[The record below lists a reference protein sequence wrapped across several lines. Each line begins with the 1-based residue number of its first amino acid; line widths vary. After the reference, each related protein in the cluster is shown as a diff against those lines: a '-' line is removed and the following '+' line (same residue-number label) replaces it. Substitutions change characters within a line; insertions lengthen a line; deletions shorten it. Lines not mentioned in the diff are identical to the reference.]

1 MPISLAIRIGKPAAR
16 RFAPTPTAASNAVA
30 AIPQPLPLGTERA
43 VSEHGCMKKLAFA
56 LAILPLIT
64 PAQDPAY
71 HDPGM
76 KVVTQVAIVCRDI
89 EATSKRWATLLGV
102 NQPRILTTKPGREV
116 KLMYRNRPSDG
127 QAKLAFINLG
137 QVTLELIQPV
147 GGDTAWKEFLDTRGE
162 GVHHIAFQVADPART
177 IKAVWETGM
186 PVVHQGR
193 FDDGSGSYAYIDSAE
208 ALGVTLE
215 LLHSDAKK

>member
-1 MPISLAIRIGKPAAR
+1 
-16 RFAPTPTAASNAVA
+16 
-30 AIPQPLPLGTERA
+30 
-43 VSEHGCMKKLAFA
+43 MKKLAFA
-56 LAILPLIT
+56 LAILPAIAPPQGPT
-64 PAQDPAY
+64 Y

-89 EATSKRWATLLGV
+89 ESTSKRWAVVLGV
-102 NQPRILTTKPGREV
+102 DPPQIHTTKPGHAA
-116 KLMYRNRPSDG
+116 KLVYRGHPSDG
-127 QAKLAFINLG
+127 QAKLAFIQLG

-147 GGDTAWKEFLDTRGE
+147 GGDTAWKEFLDTHGE
-162 GVHHIAFQVADPART
+162 GVHHIAFQVADPGRT
-177 IKAVWETGM
+177 IKASRDAGT

-193 FDDGSGSYAYIDSAE
+193 YDDDSGAYVYIDSAE

>member
-1 MPISLAIRIGKPAAR
+1 
-16 RFAPTPTAASNAVA
+16 
-30 AIPQPLPLGTERA
+30 
-43 VSEHGCMKKLAFA
+43 MKKLAFV
-56 LAILPLIT
+56 LAFLPAMA
-64 PAQDPAY
+64 PAQSPAY

-89 EATSKRWATLLGV
+89 EATSKRWAAVLGV
-102 NQPRILTTKPGREV
+102 DPPQIHTTKPGHEV
-116 KLMYRNRPSDG
+116 KLVYRGHPSDG
-127 QAKLAFINLG
+127 QAKLAFIQLG

-147 GGDTAWKEFLDTRGE
+147 GSDTAWKEFLDTHGE
-162 GVHHIAFQVADPART
+162 GVHHIAFQVADSGRT
-177 IKAVWETGM
+177 IKAFREAGT

-193 FDDGSGSYAYIDSAE
+193 FDDDSGAYVYIDSAE

>member
-1 MPISLAIRIGKPAAR
+1 
-16 RFAPTPTAASNAVA
+16 
-30 AIPQPLPLGTERA
+30 
-43 VSEHGCMKKLAFA
+43 
-56 LAILPLIT
+56 
-64 PAQDPAY
+64 
-71 HDPGM
+71 M

-89 EATSKRWATLLGV
+89 QATSKHWAALLGV
-102 NQPRILTTKPGREV
+102 NPPQILTTKPGREA
-116 KLMYRNRPSDG
+116 KLIYRGHPSDG
-127 QAKLAFINLG
+127 QAKLAFISLG

-147 GGDTAWKEFLDTRGE
+147 GGDTAWKEFLDAHGE

-177 IKAVWETGM
+177 IQAEREAGM

-193 FDDGSGSYAYIDSAE
+193 FDDDSGSYTYIDSAG

>member
-1 MPISLAIRIGKPAAR
+1 
-16 RFAPTPTAASNAVA
+16 
-30 AIPQPLPLGTERA
+30 
-43 VSEHGCMKKLAFA
+43 MKKLAFA
-56 LAILPLIT
+56 LAILPVIA
-64 PAQDPAY
+64 PAQSPAY

-89 EATSKRWATLLGV
+89 ESTSKRWAAVLGV
-102 NQPRILTTKPGREV
+102 DPPRILTIKPGNEA
-116 KLMYRNRPSDG
+116 KLVYRGHPSNG
-127 QAKLAFINLG
+127 KAKLAFIQLG

-147 GGDTAWKEFLDTRGE
+147 GSDTAWKEFLDTHGE
-162 GVHHIAFQVADPART
+162 GVHHIAFQVADPGRT
-177 IKAVWETGM
+177 IAAFREAGT

-193 FDDGSGSYAYIDSAE
+193 FDDDSGSYVYIDSAK

>member
-1 MPISLAIRIGKPAAR
+1 MLSQRFRPA
-16 RFAPTPTAASNAVA
+16 
-30 AIPQPLPLGTERA
+30 QPLPLETERA
-43 VSEHGCMKKLAFA
+43 VSEDGCMKKLVFA
-56 LAILPLIT
+56 LAILPAIT

-102 NQPRILTTKPGREV
+102 NQPQIHTTKPGHEA
-116 KLMYRNRPSDG
+116 KLMYRGHPSDG

-147 GGDTAWKEFLDTRGE
+147 GGGTAWKEFLDSHGE

-177 IKAVWETGM
+177 IKAAGEAGM

-193 FDDGSGSYAYIDSAE
+193 FDDDSGSYAYIDSAG

>member
-1 MPISLAIRIGKPAAR
+1 
-16 RFAPTPTAASNAVA
+16 
-30 AIPQPLPLGTERA
+30 
-43 VSEHGCMKKLAFA
+43 MKKLVFA
-56 LAILPLIT
+56 LAILPAIT
-64 PAQDPAY
+64 PAQNPAY

-102 NQPRILTTKPGREV
+102 TQPQIHTTKPGHEV
-116 KLMYRNRPSDG
+116 KLMYRSHPSDG

-147 GGDTAWKEFLDTRGE
+147 GGDTAWKEFLDTHGE

-177 IKAVWETGM
+177 IKAVGEAGM

-193 FDDGSGSYAYIDSAE
+193 FDDDSGSYAYIDSAE

>member
-1 MPISLAIRIGKPAAR
+1 MPSQRFRPA
-16 RFAPTPTAASNAVA
+16 
-30 AIPQPLPLGTERA
+30 QPLPLETERA
-43 VSEHGCMKKLAFA
+43 VGEDGCMKKLAFA
-56 LAILPLIT
+56 LAILPVFT

-102 NQPRILTTKPGREV
+102 NQPQIHTTKPGHEV
-116 KLMYRNRPSDG
+116 KLMYRGHPSEG

-147 GGDTAWKEFLDTRGE
+147 GGDTAWKEFLDTHGE

-177 IKAVWETGM
+177 IKAVGEAGM

-193 FDDGSGSYAYIDSAE
+193 FDDDSGSYAYIDSAE